1 MFTTLVAVLV
11 ALALGHV
18 APAAAA
24 SLRRFDGFRRWLGW
38 LDAHGGRAWQ
48 GAAGVALAI
57 VPPLLLMAL
66 VAWLLRGVLFGLPAL
81 LLGVAV
87 LAWCWGPRD
96 LDRDIEAII
105 DADDAPTRQAAV
117 RNLQSAGGSL
127 REDVPSL
134 VEATVLNALRRWFA
148 VLFWFLLLGPVGAL
162 LYRLLALLAVG
173 PMRSLASVEAVAGAR
188 VVLSWLEWPV
198 AQLMSLSMALVGNF
212 DTAFKAWREAHG
224 NQWSASTH
232 FLGAVARASVSAELR
247 EDAHDYSDAGMVP
260 VWRRLPEL
268 RDAMSLVWR
277 MLLLWMAVL
286 ALLVIAGWVT

>member
-1 MFTTLVAVLV
+1 MFTTLAAVLV

-38 LDAHGGRAWQ
+38 LDARGGKAWQ
-48 GAAGVALAI
+48 GPAGVALALL
-57 VPPLLLMAL
+57 PPLLLMVL
-66 VAWLLRGVLFGLPAL
+66 LAWLLRGVLFGLPSL
-81 LLGVAV
+81 LLGVGV

-105 DADDAPTRQAAV
+105 DADDAATRQAAV

-148 VLFWFLLLGPVGAL
+148 VLFWFLLLGPAGAL
-162 LYRLLALLAVG
+162 GYRLLALMAES
-173 PMRSLASVEAVAGAR
+173 PMRAR
-188 VVLSWLEWPV
+188 VPVEPLALAQRLLGWIEWPV
-198 AQLMSLSMALVGNF
+198 AQLMAFSMALVGNF
-212 DTAFKAWREAHG
+212 DTAWKAWRQAHG
-224 NQWSASTH
+224 ERLAGNIG
-232 FLGAVARASVSAELR
+232 FLGAVARASVNAELR
-247 EDAHDYSDAGMVP
+247 EDAHDYTEAGLLP
-260 VWRRLPEL
+260 VWQRMPDL

-277 MLLLWMAVL
+277 MLLLWLAIL